1 MHPIGRPDP
10 GQRTEVHGFDHSEEV
25 LPGAR
30 DRRLVHRM
38 LYFWGALRGGE
49 ALPSIDD
56 LDTVGMPE
64 DWRQCFLLA
73 RSGPA
78 GGYVFDHLG
87 GGLADDCAGDISGDM
102 SGGIS
107 AVLPE
112 SLLDHAIRPIPLVAR
127 DRVPVTTGGA
137 FRRSGRVVRFR
148 SILLPFEG
156 RASGAIYL
164 LGAAN
169 SRAEQRGID
178 AAIED
183 LSCYKFE
190 RGVWV
195 LARLPA
201 SSRVANDA

>member
-10 GQRTEVHGFDHSEEV
+10 DQTTEVHGFEHSEGV

-38 LYFWGALRGGE
+38 LYFWGALRGDD

-73 RSGPA
+73 QTGAA

-87 GGLADDCAGDISGDM
+87 DGLVDDCGRDISG
-102 SGGIS
+102 GTS

-112 SLLDHAIRPIPLVAR
+112 SLLDYAIRSIALVAR

-137 FRRSGRVVRFR
+137 FRQSGRVVRFR
-148 SILLPFEG
+148 TILLPFEG
-156 RASGAIYL
+156 RASGALYF

-169 SRAEQRGID
+169 SRADTQGFD
-178 AAIED
+178 QAIEK
-183 LSCYKFE
+183 LSCYRFE

-195 LARLPA
+195 LVRLPA
-201 SSRVANDA
+201 SNRVANDA

>member
-1 MHPIGRPDP
+1 M
-10 GQRTEVHGFDHSEEV
+10 HGFDHSEGV
-25 LPGAR
+25 LPGVK

-38 LYFWGALRGGE
+38 LYFWGALRGGD

-56 LDTVGMPE
+56 LDTGGMPE

-73 RSGPA
+73 QSGAA

-87 GGLADDCAGDISGDM
+87 DGLVDDCGRGMAGGVSD
-102 SGGIS
+102 
-107 AVLPE
+107 VLPE
-112 SLLDHAIRPIPLVAR
+112 SLLDYAIRSLPLVMQ

-137 FRRSGRVVRFR
+137 FRQSGTVVKFR

-169 SRAEQRGID
+169 SRADTHGID
-178 AAIED
+178 QAIEK

-195 LARLPA
+195 LVRLPA
-201 SSRVANDA
+201 SNRVANDA

>member
-1 MHPIGRPDP
+1 M
-10 GQRTEVHGFDHSEEV
+10 HGFEHSEDV
-25 LPGAR
+25 LPGAK

-38 LYFWGALRGGE
+38 LYFWGALRGDD

-56 LDTVGMPE
+56 LDTGGMPE

-73 RSGPA
+73 QSGPA

-87 GGLADDCAGDISGDM
+87 DGLVDDCGRGM

-112 SLLDHAIRPIPLVAR
+112 SLLDYAIRSLPLVAH

-137 FRRSGRVVRFR
+137 FRQSGRVVKFR
-148 SILLPFEG
+148 TILLPFVG
-156 RASGAIYL
+156 RASATLYF
-164 LGAAN
+164 LGAAS
-169 SRAEQRGID
+169 SRAEPHGID
-178 AAIED
+178 DAIEQ

-195 LARLPA
+195 LVRLPP